1 MSVFYVFL
9 GTSVGVFLSY
19 LFFIYKRKQ
28 VIRNDAEIL
37 MTNIKKVSKLVTV
50 EGEFSEIYQH
60 KEKNDYFFNIFSS
73 EKKALVIVKAKV
85 LMGYNLEKLK
95 FSFDELNKTVQ
106 INEKPLIEILHLS
119 TEMEYFDIKNGTFN
133 RFSTQELEQI
143 KEEAKKF
150 MIDKI
155 YDSDL
160 PRLAL
165 EQGDEGINLIEQTSN
180 SLGWKLQKNSF

>member
-1 MSVFYVFL
+1 
-9 GTSVGVFLSY
+9 
-19 LFFIYKRKQ
+19 
-28 VIRNDAEIL
+28 
-37 MTNIKKVSKLVTV
+37 
-50 EGEFSEIYQH
+50 
-60 KEKNDYFFNIFSS
+60 
-73 EKKALVIVKAKV
+73 VKAKV

-180 SLGWKLQKNSF
+180 SLGWKLQKNNF

>member
-19 LFFIYKRKQ
+19 LFFVYKRKQ

-73 EKKALVIVKAKV
+73 EKKSISYCESK
-85 LMGYNLEKLK
+85 
-95 FSFDELNKTVQ
+95 SF
-106 INEKPLIEILHLS
+106 
-119 TEMEYFDIKNGTFN
+119 NG
-133 RFSTQELEQI
+133 I
-143 KEEAKKF
+143 
-150 MIDKI
+150 
-155 YDSDL
+155 
-160 PRLAL
+160 
-165 EQGDEGINLIEQTSN
+165 
-180 SLGWKLQKNSF
+180 

>member
-60 KEKNDYFFNIFSS
+60 KEKRLFFQYF
-73 EKKALVIVKAKV
+73 
-85 LMGYNLEKLK
+85 
-95 FSFDELNKTVQ
+95 
-106 INEKPLIEILHLS
+106 
-119 TEMEYFDIKNGTFN
+119 
-133 RFSTQELEQI
+133 
-143 KEEAKKF
+143 
-150 MIDKI
+150 
-155 YDSDL
+155 
-160 PRLAL
+160 
-165 EQGDEGINLIEQTSN
+165 
-180 SLGWKLQKNSF
+180 